1 GAAWTA
7 SVSDIV
13 VQVKGTAMCVGG
25 PSILEIATGEKTS
38 LDELGGWE
46 LHAKVTGQVD
56 LFAEDDKECL
66 ALVRKAL
73 GYFSRRKE
81 STPIPRDPTPSSDVA
96 ALVPT
101 DPRAVYDMHKVID
114 AICDEGSVF

>member
-1 GAAWTA
+1 MGECFGGAAWSA

-13 VQVKGTAMCVGG
+13 IQVKGTAMCVGG

-56 LFAEDDKECL
+56 LFADDDADCL
-66 ALVRKAL
+66 RLVRKSL
-73 GYFSRRKE
+73 GYFDPKKVGS
-81 STPIPRDPTPSSDVA
+81 DPTSSAIAD
-96 ALVPT
+96 LVPA
-101 DPRAVYDMHKVID
+101 DPR
-114 AICDEGSVF
+114 